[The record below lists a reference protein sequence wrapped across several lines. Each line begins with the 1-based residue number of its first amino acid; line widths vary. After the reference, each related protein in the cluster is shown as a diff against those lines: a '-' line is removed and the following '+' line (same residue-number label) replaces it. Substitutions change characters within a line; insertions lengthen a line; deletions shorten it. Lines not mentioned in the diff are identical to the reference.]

1 MQSGRQKAGVKME
14 KLEINAESRERKY
27 PIFIGKSALDN
38 LAGFVRGRFNDSRV
52 AVIAD
57 KKVLSL
63 QKSRIENSLEDID
76 ALLIPVVG
84 SESSKSREM
93 KEKIEDLLLDNK
105 FGRDTLI
112 IAIGGG
118 VIGDLSGFVASTFN
132 RGVPFIQIPT
142 TLLAM
147 ADASIGGK
155 TSVNTKHGKNLIGA
169 FHQPAA
175 VFADMD
181 FISSLPD
188 EEFLSGLAEII
199 KIAVAADKSLFDFLK
214 QNSAKILYKDE
225 QALTHILRRSI
236 ELKKEIVEKD
246 PEESGLRQILNFG
259 HTFGHALELLSGFR
273 IKHGFAVSGGIL
285 IEAEISSLTGNLSI
299 DEKNEIIHL
308 LKNSDFLWQ

>member
-225 QALTHILRRSI
+225 QALTHILTRSI
-236 ELKKEIVEKD
+236 ELM
-246 PEESGLRQILNFG
+246 
-259 HTFGHALELLSGFR
+259 
-273 IKHGFAVSGGIL
+273 
-285 IEAEISSLTGNLSI
+285 
-299 DEKNEIIHL
+299 
-308 LKNSDFLWQ
+308 